1 MNKNMQKIENYNL
14 DGYISKKVY
23 NIIWQWFTW
32 GDSYDILQRKEL
44 YF

>member
-1 MNKNMQKIENYNL
+1 MNKIIQKIENYNL

-23 NIIWQWFTW
+23 NMTWQWFTW